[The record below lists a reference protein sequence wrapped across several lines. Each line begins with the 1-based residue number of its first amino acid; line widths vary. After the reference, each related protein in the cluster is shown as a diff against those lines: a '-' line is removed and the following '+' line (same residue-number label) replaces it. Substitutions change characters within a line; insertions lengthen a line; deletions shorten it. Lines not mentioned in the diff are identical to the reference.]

1 MRLRVGLAAVLA
13 LAAGCTTTIQ
23 GDPHPVGA
31 AGSGAV
37 GDVTAAGAGPGAGGT
52 SGAPELIDPP
62 QAALDRLTQ
71 LQYVRTIEAAFPGFG
86 LPDVELPA
94 DGTDGIF
101 TTNAPSPL
109 GDFSAYFDAAQTLG
123 GAIASKL
130 TSRCA
135 WADSPKDCVRDHLGT
150 PLRVGYR
157 RPITADDEQ
166 AVSDLL
172 AEHLGRGLGAEEALA
187 GGVARLLLS
196 PDFIFR
202 MERGVASLPD
212 QSGRRLSDAELAARL
227 SYLLTDAPPDSALR
241 ALTESGELAS
251 REGLRAEAERLFDGP
266 LGEAIVWRFVVEWLD
281 LDNLEKRPQTAA
293 LAPELLASMRAETR
307 VFVDRVLHED
317 RAPVRELFTARYSYI
332 DKTMAEHYGLT
343 GSFGEEPKRY
353 DWAGEQGRLGVLT
366 HASVLTALTASSRD
380 KDVIPRGRVLFTRLL
395 CGELESPDASLQSEE
410 VSDRTLDARCKGC
423 HMRMDPMG
431 RTFSMYDELGRYQD
445 GPSVPGVIDTDEL
458 EGSFDTVA
466 DLAKLIASSE
476 RFETCVSSL
485 AFRFAFGRRETSGEA
500 DYLSTL
506 RHAFGKRGSFR
517 DLILALVTSD
527 AFRVRLDPTE
537 GDRCAP

>member
-1 MRLRVGLAAVLA
+1 MRLRVGFAAVLA
-13 LAAGCTTTIQ
+13 FAAGCTTTIQ
-23 GDPHPVGA
+23 GDPHPVGT

-37 GDVTAAGAGPGAGGT
+37 GDVAASGAGP
-52 SGAPELIDPP
+52 SGAPAVADPV

-86 LPDVELPA
+86 LPKVELPA

-109 GDFSAYFDAAQTLG
+109 GDFSAYVDAAQTLG
-123 GAIASKL
+123 GSIATQL
-130 TSRCA
+130 LSRCA
-135 WADSPKDCVRDHLGT
+135 WADSPPDCVRDHLGT

-157 RPITADDEQ
+157 RPITADDEK

-187 GGVARLLLS
+187 GGVARLLLA

-212 QSGRRLSDAELAARL
+212 QSGRRLSDSELAARL
-227 SYLLTDAPPDSALR
+227 SYLLTDAPPDSTLR
-241 ALTESGELAS
+241 AVAESGGLGS
-251 REGLRAEAERLFDGP
+251 RDGLRAEAERLFDGP

-317 RAPVRELFTARYSYI
+317 KAPVRELLTARYSYL

-343 GSFGEEPKRY
+343 GSFGDEPTRY

-410 VSDRTLDARCKGC
+410 VADRTLDARCKGC

-431 RTFSMYDELGRYQD
+431 RTFGVYDELGRYQD
-445 GPSVPGVIDTDEL
+445 GPNVPGVIDSDEL
-458 EGSFDTVA
+458 QGSFDTVA
-466 DLAKLIASSE
+466 DLAKLVASSD

-485 AFRFAFGRRETSGEA
+485 AFRFAFGRRETSAEA
-500 DYLSTL
+500 DFSSAL
-506 RHAFGKRGSFR
+506 RHAFAKRGSFR
-517 DLILALVTSD
+517 DLILAIVTSD